1 MPRLRPTS
9 TEIRPIS
16 ERDEEVLISL
26 TLHGFLAFS
35 QVRRLH
41 LPGVSTTPARR
52 TLRRLADRHLAANF
66 FEATPVG
73 RETVWY
79 ATTAGL
85 EVAGLTL
92 PALRDRRPSHVGRSK
107 LAHTIS
113 VNEFGIR
120 LVECARERGDEFG
133 YGDWR
138 NEVASKLPG
147 GGLVIAD
154 AFMTYRLASGG
165 RALRFLEM
173 DLGTMP
179 SMAVEEKYGRYVA
192 LWRSAAW
199 KRQYTAFPKV
209 ATVVGGRRQNERLAR
224 LLAVAELARGRDGEP
239 DLLFATADDVWR
251 NGPLASIWRWTG
263 DERPSSFLR

>member
-1 MPRLRPTS
+1 M
-9 TEIRPIS
+9 
-16 ERDEEVLISL
+16 SL
-26 TLHGFLAFS
+26 AMHGFLTFS

-52 TLRRLADRHLAANF
+52 ALRRLADRHLAANF
-66 FEATPVG
+66 FDATPVG

-85 EVAGLTL
+85 EVAGQTV
-92 PALRDRRPSHVGRSK
+92 PALRDRRPGHVGRSK

-138 NEVASKLPG
+138 NEVGSKLPG
-147 GGLVIAD
+147 AQLVIAD
-154 AFMTYRLASGG
+154 AFLTYRLAAGG

-179 SMAVEEKYGRYVA
+179 SMAVEEKYGRYVT
-192 LWRSAAW
+192 LWRSGTW
-199 KRQYTAFPKV
+199 KRNYTAFPKV
-209 ATVVGGRRQNERLAR
+209 ATVVGGRRQTERLAR
-224 LLAVAELARGRDGEP
+224 LLAVAEAARGRDGEP
-239 DLLFATADDVWR
+239 DLLFATAEDVEQEGPLGTVWR
-251 NGPLASIWRWTG
+251 WAG
-263 DERPSSFLR
+263 DERHASFLR